1 MSFWSSCL
9 HFLSARITGVSH
21 YAWFFCAAKDQ
32 TQDSMYLFSKDPLAK
47 GDRYATLHPI
57 HFIAQ
62 EGVLP
67 AVGIE

>member
-1 MSFWSSCL
+1 M
-9 HFLSARITGVSH
+9 SH

-32 TQDSMYLFSKDPLAK
+32 TQDSMYLFSKDPLVK
-47 GDRYATLHPI
+47 GDRHAMLHPV

-62 EGVLP
+62 EGILS